1 MLKKKQVRS
10 GTGFRYLFIHIYIY
24 IYISIKKLKWLN
36 NGNGSG
42 SNQNVLLQYNV
53 GALLSGDKLWVNSW
67 WMFYFTVWSITSI
80 VPSTPTTTWERFY
93 SSYSHLQP
101 GRDVV
106 QINEQVG
113 WSTKLDEGNT
123 YNKHMRL
130 HWEIPVRLSFCFFVC
145 FLRTGLSQLRRL
157 QCHVSHVMRPP
168 PEKGFTAVILT
179 YNRVEMLFKLLSKL
193 DEVPSL
199 TKVIHIISTWDCT
212 EKFQYGC
219 LFVCLSVS

>member
-1 MLKKKQVRS
+1 MKASESKYHDLAVIDPGQPMLFKFWDGSLNLDVSQNKMSFFVEKEAGS
-10 GTGFRYLFIHIYIY
+10 KWHWIPYLFIHIYIYIY
-24 IYISIKKLKWLN
+24 IYISIKKLKWQN

-42 SNQNVLLQYNV
+42 SNQNVLLQYNF
-53 GALLSGDKLWVNSW
+53 GALLSEDKLWINSW

-130 HWEIPVRLSFCFFVC
+130 HWEIPVRLSFRLFVC
-145 FLRTGLSQLRRL
+145 FLRIGLSQLRRW
-157 QCHVSHVMRPP
+157 QCYVSS
-168 PEKGFTAVILT
+168 
-179 YNRVEMLFKLLSKL
+179 YWKLSRKM
-193 DEVPSL
+193 
-199 TKVIHIISTWDCT
+199 
-212 EKFQYGC
+212 FA
-219 LFVCLSVS
+219 